1 MRKQNLSYFLS
12 VAAAVFVMGC
22 AGQPEKPVVNS
33 ATESKQ
39 VLIPDPKVSVS
50 AVDMPVRKLI
60 KSVCVANGLSCDFS
74 GEPSDRYQ
82 VTFSYDG
89 DVEGLLTTIH
99 QQTGVLYTSKN
110 GVISL
115 SNKDEITLY
124 ENPLKKSQCDDKT
137 ITISFKD
144 TPAQDAFKYFYDNF
158 GYSFSFDLRYT
169 TISPSRQSNIQVPL
183 LPGQQVSMPVLS
195 DKSQAGAKTSKKDI
209 KTVSFY
215 YNGCDP
221 KEAFSSFLKSQDF
234 VSIETKDKEFS
245 IKDYEFA
252 MVNKSVYYDYALS
265 PGGQSGGGSTSTGST
280 GSTTASSSAGATPS
294 SGSKTTVGIDEKHR
308 ATIESYFQKYLSADG
323 KLDLSNRGYV
333 IIEDRPSY
341 VQTIKK
347 IIKKEIENSAPL
359 SISVNIVRVD
369 LKDNY
374 KAGVDW
380 NAVWTKGLFGL
391 RDLRISSSMSGMVN
405 GGFMVSGAFKGTD
418 QILSI
423 LQEYGKTKI
432 ERNRTV
438 NARSGYLE
446 SFKAT
451 KPVPYISTTS
461 TISGT
466 SGLAQGAITPIF
478 EEEGVVLN
486 MFPNIDTETKIV
498 DIGIDVSVSEY
509 IGDKLF
515 DQGTQGI
522 YALPI
527 ITKDEAKFAGQ
538 VKLGHTVILTGFKVH
553 KAGNNKKGIPWLS
566 QIPVAGALFGYQ
578 DDTDD
583 TSEILIILKVEKGV

>member
-1 MRKQNLSYFLS
+1 MRKQNLSFFLS

-22 AGQPEKPVVNS
+22 AGQPEKPVVDS
-33 ATESKQ
+33 GVEPKQ
-39 VLIPDPKVSVS
+39 VLGSEPKISVS
-50 AVDMPVRKLI
+50 AVDMPVRKLM
-60 KSVCVANGLSCDFS
+60 KSVCVGNGLSCDFS

-89 DVEGLLTTIH
+89 DVDGLLSTIK
-99 QQTGVLYTSKN
+99 QQTGVSYASKN
-110 GVISL
+110 GMISL

-124 ENPLKKSQCDDKT
+124 ENPLKKSQCDNT

-158 GYSFSFDLRYT
+158 GYSFSFDLRNT
-169 TISPSRQSNIQVPL
+169 TISPVRQSNVQVPL

-195 DKSQAGAKTSKKDI
+195 DKSQSVTKASKRDI

-221 KEAFSSFLKSQDF
+221 KEALSSFLKSQDF
-234 VSIETKDKEFS
+234 VSVETKDKEFT

-252 MVNKSVYYDYALS
+252 LINNSVYFDYALA
-265 PGGQSGGGSTSTGST
+265 PGGQGGGGS
-280 GSTTASSSAGATPS
+280 STTGATTTSSPAGGS
-294 SGSKTTVGIDEKHR
+294 SGSSSKTTVSIDEKHR
-308 ATIESYFQKYLSADG
+308 STIEAYFQKYLSSDG
-323 KLDLSNRGYV
+323 KLDLSNRGFV
-333 IIEDRPSY
+333 IVEDRPSY

-347 IIKKEIENSAPL
+347 IIKKEIENSSPL
-359 SISVNIVRVD
+359 LISLNIVRID

-432 ERNRTV
+432 ERNRTSL
-438 NARSGYLE
+438 ARSGYLE

-461 TISGT
+461 TIAGD
-466 SGLAQGAITPIF
+466 SGLAQGSITPIF
-478 EEEGVVLN
+478 EEEGIVIN
-486 MFPNIDTETKIV
+486 MFPNIDTETKTV

-509 IGDKLF
+509 VGDKLF
-515 DQGTQGI
+515 DLGSQGV
-522 YALPI
+522 YSLPI
-527 ITKDEAKFAGQ
+527 ITKDEGKFAGQ

-553 KAGNNKKGIPWLS
+553 KAGNNKKGIPGLS
-566 QIPVAGALFGYQ
+566 QIPVAGSLFGYQ

>member
-1 MRKQNLSYFLS
+1 VKKQKLSFFLS

-22 AGQPEKPVVNS
+22 AGQPETPVVDS
-33 ATESKQ
+33 VADAKPALVSDQK
-39 VLIPDPKVSVS
+39 ISVS
-50 AVDMPVRKLI
+50 AVDMPVRKLM
-60 KSVCVANGLSCDFS
+60 KSVCVGNGLSCDFS
-74 GEPSDRYQ
+74 GEPSDRYR
-82 VTFSYDG
+82 VTFSYEG
-89 DVEGLLTTIH
+89 DIEGLLSTIH
-99 QQTGVLYTSKN
+99 QQTGLLYASKN
-110 GVISL
+110 SMISL

-124 ENPLKKSQCDDKT
+124 ENPLKKSQCDDKA

-169 TISPSRQSNIQVPL
+169 TISSVRQPNIQVPL
-183 LPGQQVSMPVLS
+183 LQGQQGSMPVLN
-195 DKSQAGAKTSKKDI
+195 DKSQSGSKQTSKKDI

-221 KEAFSSFLKSQDF
+221 KEALSSFLKSQDF
-234 VSIETKDKEFS
+234 VSVETRDKEFS

-252 MVNKSVYYDYALS
+252 MINNSVYYDYALS
-265 PGGQSGGGSTSTGST
+265 PGGQSGGGSSSAA
-280 GSTTASSSAGATPS
+280 TTTTSSSAGAS
-294 SGSKTTVGIDEKHR
+294 SSSSSSKTTVSIDEKHR
-308 ATIESYFQKYLSADG
+308 STIEAYFQKYLSTDG
-323 KLDLSNRGYV
+323 KLDQSNRGYV
-333 IIEDRPSY
+333 IVEDRPSY

-359 SISVNIVRVD
+359 FISLNIVRVD

-391 RDLRISSSMSGMVN
+391 RDLTISSSMSGMVN

-438 NARSGYLE
+438 HARSGYIE

-451 KPVPYISTTS
+451 KPVPYIATTS
-461 TISGT
+461 TIAGD
-466 SGLAQGAITPIF
+466 SGLAQGSITPIF
-478 EEEGVVLN
+478 EEEGIVVN
-486 MFPNIDTETKIV
+486 MFPNINTETKIV

-515 DQGTQGI
+515 DLGSQGI
-522 YALPI
+522 YSLPI
-527 ITKDEAKFAGQ
+527 ITKDEGKFAGQ
-538 VKLGHTVILTGFKVH
+538 VRLGHTVILTGFKVH
-553 KAGNNKKGIPWLS
+553 KAGNNKKGIPGLS
-566 QIPVAGALFGYQ
+566 QIPVAGSLFGYQ
-578 DDTDD
+578 DDNDD
-583 TSEILIILKVEKGV
+583 ISEILIILKVEKGV